1 MFNKDET
8 MQKHINLVGALH
20 TGLGITGVLG
30 ACFLFVIM
38 LAPGILV
45 NVIADEDIPL
55 LVLST
60 IGTLLSLFIL
70 LTSIPG
76 IIGGIALVKGKA
88 WARIFVLV
96 LSVLILFNIPIGTA
110 IGAYS
115 IWVLSQNED
124 QIVG

>member
-1 MFNKDET
+1 
-8 MQKHINLVGALH
+8 MQKHINIVGALH
-20 TGLGITGVLG
+20 IGLGVTGIFG

-45 NVIADEDIPL
+45 NIIAGEDIPL

-76 IIGGIALVKGKA
+76 IIGGIALVKGKP

-115 IWVLSQNED
+115 IWALSQNED

>member
-20 TGLGITGVLG
+20 IGLGIAGVLG

-45 NVIADEDIPL
+45 NVIADEGIPL

-76 IIGGIALVKGKA
+76 IIGGIALVKGKT

>member
-1 MFNKDET
+1 

-20 TGLGITGVLG
+20 IGLGVTGVLG

-45 NVIADEDIPL
+45 NMIADENIPL

-60 IGTLLSLFIL
+60 IGTLLSVFIL
-70 LTSIPG
+70 LISIPG
-76 IIGGIALVKGKA
+76 IVGGIALVKGES
-88 WARIFVLV
+88 WARIFMLV

-115 IWVLSQNED
+115 IWALSQNED

>member
-1 MFNKDET
+1 
-8 MQKHINLVGALH
+8 MQKHTNLVGALH
-20 TGLGITGVLG
+20 IGLGITGALG

-45 NVIADEDIPL
+45 NIIANEDIPL
-55 LVLST
+55 LVLSA
-60 IGTLLSLFIL
+60 IGTILSLFIL

-76 IIGGIALVKGKA
+76 IIGGVALVNGKA
-88 WARIFVLV
+88 WARIFVLI

-110 IGAYS
+110 IGVYS
-115 IWVLSQNED
+115 IWVLSQNEA

>member
-1 MFNKDET
+1 
-8 MQKHINLVGALH
+8 MQKHINIVGALH
-20 TGLGITGVLG
+20 IGLGVTGIFG

-38 LAPGILV
+38 LTPGILV
-45 NVIADEDIPL
+45 TIIAGEDIPL

-76 IIGGIALVKGKA
+76 IIGGIGLVKGKT

-115 IWVLSQNED
+115 IWALSQNED